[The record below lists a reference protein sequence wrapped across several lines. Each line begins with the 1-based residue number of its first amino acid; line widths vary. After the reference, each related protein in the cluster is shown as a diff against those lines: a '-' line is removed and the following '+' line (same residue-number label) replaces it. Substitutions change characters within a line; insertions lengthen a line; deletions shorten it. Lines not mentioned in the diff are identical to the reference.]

1 MEEALKTV
9 GGFGRQQWINL
20 FALAIAR
27 QAHNIVV
34 YSFAYFINP
43 QKYFCRDDQGQRFEC
58 DLAYVCSEH
67 EQNKFVDYEI
77 DKTYAF
83 YHWNWY

>member
-1 MEEALKTV
+1 M
-9 GGFGRQQWINL
+9 
-20 FALAIAR
+20 
-27 QAHNIVV
+27 

-43 QKYFCRDDQGQRFEC
+43 QMYFCRDAQGQRFEC